1 MKEKK
6 EKRVMADL
14 WSNVGPALATFMFFR
29 SVYESYFPQDLISR
43 YINKVL
49 SYFYPYVTITFPEFK
64 TEGFYERSKVFG
76 YIERYLSS
84 SASTQATSLL
94 ANGVR
99 GSTEYVVLSM
109 GHYEKVIDIYKGIRL
124 EWSSYKHSP
133 SKQTIN
139 WGGKEVDKRLFDLK
153 FHKKHLEVVTKHY
166 LKHVVEEGK
175 RIYKKEK
182 KRRLYTNNKSDDW
195 DDDKWSYVTWKHPST
210 FETMALAPKMKQ
222 EIIDDLIAFRNAKDY
237 YMKIGKAWKHGYLL
251 YGPPGTGKSSTI
263 AAMANLME
271 YDVYDIELT
280 TVKDNSDLR
289 KLLIDT
295 TSKSIIVIEDI
306 DCSLDLTGKRSAEEE
321 ESSSD
326 DEDDIPIPNKAKKKE
341 KKSEEVTLSG
351 LLNFVDGLWS
361 AIGEERIM
369 IFTTNHVEKLDLALI
384 RRGRMDMH
392 IELSYCCFEAFKV
405 LARNYL
411 QLESHLLFSKIE
423 CLLAETKITPAHV
436 GENLM
441 PKSAKDNA
449 EVCLQRLI
457 ETLETAK
464 EEARLKTMEQHKPRA
479 AERNE
484 KTMIKKIRRQLNRLF
499 KK

>member
-1 MKEKK
+1 
-6 EKRVMADL
+6 MADM
-14 WSNVGPALATFMFFR
+14 WSQMGPALATLMFLR
-29 SVYESYFPQDLISR
+29 SLYDSYFPEDLIGR

-49 SYFYPYVTITFPEFK
+49 SYFNPYVTITFPEFEI
-64 TEGFYERSKVFG
+64 EGFHERSKVFG
-76 YIERYLSS
+76 HIERYLSS

-109 GHYEKVIDIYKGIRL
+109 GHYEKVMDIYKGIKL

-133 SKQTIN
+133 SRQTIS
-139 WGGKEVDKRLFDLK
+139 WGGRDEDKRLFDLK

-175 RIYKKEK
+175 RISKNEK
-182 KRRLYTNNKSDDW
+182 KRLLHTNNKSSEDDM
-195 DDDKWSYVTWKHPST
+195 WSHVTWKHPST
-210 FETMALAPKMKQ
+210 FETLALAPKLKE

-237 YMKIGKAWKHGYLL
+237 YRKIGKAWKRGYLL

-295 TSKSIIVIEDI
+295 ASKSIIVIEDI
-306 DCSLDLTGKRSAEEE
+306 DCSLDLT
-321 ESSSD
+321 
-326 DEDDIPIPNKAKKKE
+326 
-341 KKSEEVTLSG
+341 G

-369 IFTTNHVEKLDLALI
+369 VFTTNHVEKLDPALI

-405 LARNYL
+405 LAKNYL
-411 QLESHLLFSKIE
+411 QLESHLLFPKIE
-423 CLLAETKITPAHV
+423 CLLAETKITPADV

-441 PKSAKDNA
+441 PKSAIENA
-449 EVCLQRLI
+449 DVCLQRLI
-457 ETLETAK
+457 KTLETAK
-464 EEARLKTMEQHKPRA
+464 EEARFKTMEQHKLKV
-479 AERNE
+479 AEGYE
-484 KTMIKKIRRQLNRLF
+484 KGMMNKIRRQLKRLF
-499 KK
+499 KKKKMRIT

>member
-1 MKEKK
+1 
-6 EKRVMADL
+6 MADM
-14 WSNVGPALATFMFFR
+14 WSQMGPALATLMFLR
-29 SVYESYFPQDLISR
+29 SLYDSYFPEDLIGR

-49 SYFYPYVTITFPEFK
+49 SYFNPHVTITFPEFEI
-64 TEGFYERSKVFG
+64 EGFHERSKVFG
-76 YIERYLSS
+76 HIERYLSS

-109 GHYEKVIDIYKGIRL
+109 GHYEKVMDVYKGIKL

-133 SKQTIN
+133 SRQTIS
-139 WGGKEVDKRLFDLK
+139 WGGRDEDKRLFDLK

-175 RIYKKEK
+175 RISKKEK
-182 KRRLYTNNKSDDW
+182 KRLLHTNNKSSEDDM
-195 DDDKWSYVTWKHPST
+195 WSHVTWKHPST
-210 FETMALAPKMKQ
+210 FETLALAPKLKE

-237 YMKIGKAWKHGYLL
+237 YRTIGKAWKRGYLL

-295 TSKSIIVIEDI
+295 ASKSIIVIEDI
-306 DCSLDLTGKRSAEEE
+306 DCSLDLTGKRKEE
-321 ESSSD
+321 ESSSSDDDDDDD
-326 DEDDIPIPNKAKKKE
+326 DEKIPMSNKARK

-369 IFTTNHVEKLDLALI
+369 VFTTNHVEKLDPALI

-405 LARNYL
+405 LAKNYL
-411 QLESHLLFSKIE
+411 QLESHLLFPKIE
-423 CLLAETKITPAHV
+423 CLLAETKITPADV

-441 PKSAKDNA
+441 PKSAIENA
-449 EVCLQRLI
+449 YVCLQRLI
-457 ETLETAK
+457 KTLETAK
-464 EEARLKTMEQHKPRA
+464 EEARLKTMEQHKLKV
-479 AERNE
+479 AEGNE
-484 KTMIKKIRRQLNRLF
+484 KGMMNKIRRQLKRLF
-499 KK
+499 KKKKMRIT